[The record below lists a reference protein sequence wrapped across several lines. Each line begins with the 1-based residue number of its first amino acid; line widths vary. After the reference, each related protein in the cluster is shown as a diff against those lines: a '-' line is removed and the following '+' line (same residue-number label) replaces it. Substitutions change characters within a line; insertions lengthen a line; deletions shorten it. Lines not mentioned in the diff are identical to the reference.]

1 MDGNLDA
8 EEIRAIAML
17 ANEGYLRE
25 KERSE
30 AAKQL
35 LEDGLSISDIRELAP
50 NLLKPVP
57 PRSAETAVSDQP
69 PNAKRVLV
77 ADDEHIV
84 ALAIRTI
91 LEPQGYLVKTASDGH
106 EVLRVLPTFWP
117 HALILDVVMP
127 KEDGDHLSRKIK
139 MRLGGVGIRPPKI
152 MLITGKYLDQ
162 DPNWKETM
170 IRFSLADAMLYKP
183 FSAKDLVPML
193 QSLIG

>member
-35 LEDGLSISDIRELAP
+35 MEDGLSISDIRELAP

-57 PRSAETAVSDQP
+57 PRSAETVSEQP

-77 ADDEHIV
+77 ADDEHSV
-84 ALAIRTI
+84 TLTIRNI
-91 LEPQGYLVKTASDGH
+91 LESEGYLVKTASDGH
-106 EVLRVLPTFWP
+106 EVLRALSTFRP

-127 KEDGDHLSRKIK
+127 REDGDHLSRKIK
-139 MRLGGVGIRPPKI
+139 MRLGGVGTKPPKI

-193 QSLIG
+193 QSLIA